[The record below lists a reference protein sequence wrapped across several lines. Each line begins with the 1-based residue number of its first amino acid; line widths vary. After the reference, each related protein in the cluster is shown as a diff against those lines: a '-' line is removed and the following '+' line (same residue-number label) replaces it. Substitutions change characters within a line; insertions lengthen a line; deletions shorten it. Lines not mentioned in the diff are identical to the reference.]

1 MIYGLYLSAQGA
13 EVQSVRQ
20 DVIANNL
27 ANASTTSFKRDLA
40 LFQSHPPF
48 DKVEGVERDLPGQ
61 LNRSTGGTSL
71 AGIATDFANGAQIAT
86 GGKLDIA
93 LTGPGFF
100 RVTDGKQQFLTR
112 NGQLTID
119 PRGRLVTSDRGLTV
133 QGVKPIPPGTLEL
146 EFSEDGNVFA
156 IDAERQRVDLGR
168 LDLVHP
174 ATTGELQKQGDSL
187 YRTTGQV
194 FPAGAEV
201 RVKQGYLEAS
211 GTNSVA
217 EMMELIE
224 AARAFESNINMIK
237 FQDEALGQLI
247 QSVPRR

>member
-48 DKVEGVERDLPGQ
+48 DKVEGGIQDVPGQ

-71 AGIATDFANGAQIAT
+71 AGVATDFSDGTHIAT
-86 GGKLDIA
+86 GGKLDVA

-119 PRGRLVTSDRGLTV
+119 PLGRMVTSDRGLLV
-133 QGVKPIPPGTLEL
+133 QGVKPVPPGTLEI
-146 EFSEDGNVFA
+146 EFSEDGNVFG
-156 IDAERQRVDLGR
+156 IDVDRLRVDLGR

-174 ATTGELQKQGDSL
+174 ASTGELQKQGDSL
-187 YRTTGQV
+187 YLTKGPV
-194 FPAGAEV
+194 IPAGAEV
-201 RVKQGYLEAS
+201 RVKQGFLEGS

-224 AARAFESNINMIK
+224 AARAFESNINMIR